1 LLKYCVRKFDVVESV
16 RNNDVDVKDLK
27 NEVYHSI
34 AVARYTKHFGFTGI
48 RMNTEHPNLKLNT
61 EHPNLK
67 PFILLQFTTLNV
79 NEVALVVTAVFCLLM
94 KLRHCLKKFSVS
106 QTHSYSTI
114 DYHLLRM
121 WST

>member
-1 LLKYCVRKFDVVESV
+1 VFDVVESV
-16 RNNDVDVKDLK
+16 RNNDVDVEDIK

-34 AVARYTKHFGFTGI
+34 AVARYTKHFGFTGF
-48 RMNTEHPNLKLNT
+48 RMNT

-94 KLRHCLKKFSVS
+94 TLRH
-106 QTHSYSTI
+106 
-114 DYHLLRM
+114 
-121 WST
+121 